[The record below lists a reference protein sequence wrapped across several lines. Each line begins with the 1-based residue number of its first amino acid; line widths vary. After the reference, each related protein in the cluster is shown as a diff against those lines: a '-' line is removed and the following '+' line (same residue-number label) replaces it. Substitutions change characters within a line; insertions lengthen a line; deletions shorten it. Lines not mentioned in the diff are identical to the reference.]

1 MKNITE
7 TINYNSN
14 NNNELD
20 ISFKEALNNPYF
32 KDLINIRKLDNDLA
46 KKYTSTIEECA
57 NEFKNCNN
65 CKGLSFCKNKLEG
78 YMYCPTQNDNII
90 NFDFVACEYLKKQE
104 NDNKY
109 KDNVEYFQ
117 IPKEIT
123 KANIKDIYL
132 DDKNRMDI
140 IKYFKE
146 FIDNYNKGDKPKGLY
161 LHGSFGSGK
170 TFLIAALF
178 NELAKKNIRSG
189 MIYFPEFLRS
199 LKESFS
205 NDGSEYKDKFNHIKK
220 VDLLLLD
227 DIGAENLT
235 PWARDEILGSLLQY
249 RMDEKLPTF
258 FTSNLNLE
266 QLEEHLAS
274 TNNKIDKVKA
284 RRIIERIKQLTKNEE
299 LSSKN
304 RRQ

>member
-1 MKNITE
+1 MKNVNE
-7 TINYNSN
+7 TINYDRKNSN
-14 NNNELD
+14 DLD
-20 ISFKEALNNPYF
+20 RNFIEALNNPYF
-32 KDLINIRKLDNDLA
+32 KDLINVRKIDNDLA
-46 KKYTSTIEECA
+46 KKYTSLIEECA
-57 NEFKNCNN
+57 SEFKNCST
-65 CKGLSFCKNKLEG
+65 CKGLANCKNKMEG
-78 YMYCPTQNDNII
+78 YMYCPTKNDNIV
-90 NFDFVACEYLKKQE
+90 NFDFVACEYLKKQQS
-104 NDNKY
+104 DNRY
-109 KDNVEYFQ
+109 KKNIEYFQ

-123 KANIKDIYL
+123 KANLKDIYL

-146 FIDNYNKGDKPKGLY
+146 FIDSYNKGEKPKGLY

-178 NELAKKNIRSG
+178 NELAKKQIRSG
-189 MIYFPEFLRS
+189 IIYFPEFLRG

-205 NDGSEYKDKFNHIKK
+205 NDGSEYKDRFNHIKR

-227 DIGAENLT
+227 DVGAENLT

-249 RMDEKLPTF
+249 RMDENLPTF

-274 TNNKIDKVKA
+274 TSNKIDKVKA